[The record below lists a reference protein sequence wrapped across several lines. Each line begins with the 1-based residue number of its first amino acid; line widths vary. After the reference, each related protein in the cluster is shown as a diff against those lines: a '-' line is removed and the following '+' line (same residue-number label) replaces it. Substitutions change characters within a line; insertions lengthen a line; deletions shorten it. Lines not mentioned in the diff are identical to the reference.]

1 MNADLKLLV
10 GEARSTGTISGL
22 PDQHWINGCH
32 SPSAS
37 GRRMEIAD
45 PGTGKAFASV
55 AQGNAAD
62 ADCAIHAARA
72 ALAGPWRSM
81 VPAERGRLLARTSA
95 LIRANA
101 DRLAVAETLSSGKR
115 LVEAQ
120 GDVGGAA
127 RAFEYYAGAC
137 DKFQG
142 ISIPL
147 GPDYLSYTRHEPI
160 GVVAQIVPWNYPL
173 STLVRGL
180 APALAAGCAIVA
192 KPAEQTP
199 LTALMLAEILAEAGL
214 PPGAFNVVTGTGA
227 EIGAPLVAHPGIDHI
242 TFTGSVATGIS
253 VMRNAAPHVTRL
265 ALELGGKSPLIVLA
279 DADLDAALEGVLGA
293 IFENAGQICS
303 AGSRLIVERTIH
315 PDFVARLVERT
326 RRLRLGHGLRPVD
339 MGPVSSRPQLER
351 IAGFVERARAR
362 GVDVACGGREAG
374 DPETGVGWFYE
385 PTILDD
391 LSPDDEAVQNE
402 IFGPVLCVQVA
413 DSTEHAIAL
422 ANGTPYA
429 LVAGLYT
436 RDLSTAH
443 RIAERLDAGQVYI
456 NEFFAGGIETPFGGN
471 RASGFGRTK
480 GLEAL
485 AGFSKLKC
493 VTARL

>member
-1 MNADLKLLV
+1 
-10 GEARSTGTISGL
+10 
-22 PDQHWINGCH
+22 
-32 SPSAS
+32 
-37 GRRMEIAD
+37 MELAD

-55 AQGNAAD
+55 AEGNAAD
-62 ADCAIHAARA
+62 VDPAIGAARA
-72 ALAGPWRSM
+72 ALFGPWNSM
-81 VPAERGRLLARTSA
+81 PPAGRGRILARTA
-95 LIRANA
+95 GLIRAQA

-180 APALAAGCAIVA
+180 APALAAGCAIIA

-199 LTALMLAEILAEAGL
+199 LTALMLAEILSEAGL
-214 PPGAFNVVTGTGA
+214 PAGVFNVVTGTGL
-227 EIGAPLVAHPGIDHI
+227 EVGAPLIAHPGIDHI
-242 TFTGSVATGIS
+242 TFTGSVATGVS
-253 VMRNAAPHVTRL
+253 VMRNAAPNVTRL
-265 ALELGGKSPLIVLA
+265 TLELGGKSPLIVLA

-315 PDFVARLVERT
+315 AGFVGRLVERT
-326 RRLRLGHGLRPVD
+326 RALRLGHGLRSVD
-339 MGPVSSRPQLER
+339 MGPVSSLAQLER

-362 GVDVACGGREAG
+362 GAKVACGGQRMA
-374 DPETGVGWFYE
+374 DPETGLGWFFE

-391 LSPDDEAVQNE
+391 LTPDDEAVQNE
-402 IFGPVLCVQVA
+402 IFGPVLCVQIA
-413 DSTEHAIAL
+413 DSAEHAVAL

-429 LVAGLYT
+429 LVAGIFT
-436 RDLSTAH
+436 RDLSKAH
-443 RIAERLDAGQVYI
+443 GIAARLDAGQVYI
-456 NEFFAGGIETPFGGN
+456 NEFFAGGVETPFGGN

-485 AGFSKLKC
+485 ASFSKLKC

>member
-1 MNADLKLLV
+1 MNADLKHLV
-10 GEARSTGTISGL
+10 DEARRTGTMPGL
-22 PDQHWINGCH
+22 PDQHWINGRPV
-32 SPSAS
+32 PSAS
-37 GRRMEIAD
+37 GKRMELVD

-55 AQGNAAD
+55 AEGKSAD
-62 ADCAIHAARA
+62 VDLAVSTARA
-72 ALAGPWRSM
+72 ALAGPWSGM
-81 VPAERGRLLARTSA
+81 IPAERGRLLARTAA
-95 LIRANA
+95 LIRTHS

-127 RAFEYYAGAC
+127 RAFEYYAGSC

-142 ISIPL
+142 SSIPL
-147 GPDYLSYTRHEPI
+147 GPDYVSYTRHEPI

-180 APALAAGCAIVA
+180 APALAAGCTIVA
-192 KPAEQTP
+192 KPADQTP

-214 PPGAFNVVTGTGA
+214 PPGVFNVVAGTGLEA
-227 EIGAPLVAHPGIDHI
+227 GAPLVAHPGIDHI
-242 TFTGSVATGIS
+242 TFTGSVATGVS
-253 VMRNAAPHVTRL
+253 VMRNAAPNVTRL

-315 PDFVARLVERT
+315 AEFVERLVERT
-326 RRLRLGHGLRPVD
+326 RALRLGHGLRPVD
-339 MGPVSSRPQLER
+339 MGPVNSRAQLER
-351 IAGFVERARAR
+351 IVGFVDRARAR
-362 GVDVACGGREAG
+362 GAKVACGGQRGA
-374 DPETGVGWFYE
+374 DPETGLGWFFE

-402 IFGPVLCVQVA
+402 IFGPVLCVQIA
-413 DSTEHAIAL
+413 EAPEHAISL

-436 RDLSTAH
+436 RDLSKAH
-443 RIAERLDAGQVYI
+443 GIAARLDAGQVYI

-485 AGFSKLKC
+485 ASFSKLKC

>member
-1 MNADLKLLV
+1 MNPDLKHLIE
-10 GEARSTGTISGL
+10 EAHRTGTISGL
-22 PDQHWINGCH
+22 PDQHWINGRH
-32 SPSAS
+32 IPSTS
-37 GRRMEIAD
+37 GKRMELVD
-45 PGTGKAFASV
+45 PGTGKAFMSV
-55 AQGNAAD
+55 SAGNAAD
-62 ADCAIHAARA
+62 VDLAVSTARA
-72 ALAGPWRSM
+72 ALAGPWSSM
-81 VPAERGRLLARTSA
+81 VPAERSRLLARVAA
-95 LIRANA
+95 LIRAHA

-142 ISIPL
+142 STIPL

-180 APALAAGCAIVA
+180 APALAAGCAILA
-192 KPAEQTP
+192 KPADATP
-199 LTALMLAEILAEAGL
+199 LTALMLGEMLAEAGL
-214 PPGAFNVVTGTGA
+214 PAGVFNVVTGTGV
-227 EIGAPLVAHPGIDHI
+227 EVGAPLVGHPGIDHI

-315 PDFVARLVERT
+315 AELVGRLVERT
-326 RRLRLGHGLRPVD
+326 RALHLGHGLRSID
-339 MGPVSSRPQLER
+339 MGPVVSGVQLER
-351 IAGFVERARAR
+351 IAGFVERARER
-362 GVDVACGGREAG
+362 GVKVACGGRPAA
-374 DPETGVGWFYE
+374 DPETGLGWFFE

-391 LSPDDEAVQNE
+391 LPPDDEAVQNE
-402 IFGPVLCVQVA
+402 IFGPVLCVQIA
-413 DSTEHAIAL
+413 ETPEHAITL

-429 LVAGLYT
+429 LVAGVYT
-436 RDLSTAH
+436 RDLSKAH
-443 RIAERLDAGQVYI
+443 RIAARLDAGQVYI

-471 RASGFGRTK
+471 RASGFGRAK

-485 AGFSKLKC
+485 MSFSKLKC